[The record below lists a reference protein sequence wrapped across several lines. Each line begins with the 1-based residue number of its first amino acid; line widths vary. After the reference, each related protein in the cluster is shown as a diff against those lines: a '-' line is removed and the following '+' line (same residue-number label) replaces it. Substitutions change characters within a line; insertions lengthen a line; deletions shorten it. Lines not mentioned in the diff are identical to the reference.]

1 MVPAV
6 TLWHLARAI
15 VETARISGP
24 TILDGLSGKLTPEL
38 VDARLD
44 EWSGRLL
51 TQAGLELDVSGLEHA
66 PAGEAFV
73 IMSNHQ
79 SVYDIPV
86 MFQALR
92 RRVRMVAK
100 KELFKIPGWAQ
111 AMRMAGFVELDRS
124 DREQAIASLAHAE
137 AALRQGTNIW
147 IAPEGTRSRDGAL
160 LPFKKGGFRIALST
174 GARILPV
181 TIDGT
186 RRVLS
191 ARGFSVRPGTRV
203 RVTVSAPV
211 DPRSYGNEQRDRLIQ
226 DVRAAIAAPLS

>member
-38 VDARLD
+38 VDERLD
-44 EWSGRLL
+44 EWSRRLL
-51 TQAGLELDVSGLEHA
+51 AQAGIELEVSGLEHA
-66 PAGEAFV
+66 PSGEAFV

-86 MFQALR
+86 MFQALH

-111 AMRMAGFVELDRS
+111 AMRMAGFVELDRT

-137 AALRQGTNIW
+137 SALRQGTNIW

-186 RRVLS
+186 RRALS
-191 ARGFSVRPGTRV
+191 ARGFSVRAGTRV
-203 RVTVSAPV
+203 RVTVSQPI
-211 DPRSYGNEQRDRLIQ
+211 DPRSYGSELRERLMQ
-226 DVRAAIAAPLS
+226 DVRTAIAAHLS